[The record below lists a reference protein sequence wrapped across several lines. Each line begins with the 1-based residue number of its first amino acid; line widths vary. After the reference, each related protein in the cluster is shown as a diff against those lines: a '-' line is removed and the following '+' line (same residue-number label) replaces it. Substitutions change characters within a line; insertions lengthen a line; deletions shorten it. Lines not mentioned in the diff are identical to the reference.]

1 MGAGDRVGTPQRRS
15 RVERWVRD
23 EAFPPIPSE
32 FPGLK
37 SPVAESPVEEV
48 KPKAEA
54 GAEKEQKE
62 KVEEE
67 KKEEAKASPK
77 EEKAEKKEKPK
88 VHQRRRLSPQWR
100 QRCLPS
106 Q

>member
-1 MGAGDRVGTPQRRS
+1 MGAGDRVGAPQRRS
-15 RVERWVRD
+15 RVERRVRD

-37 SPVAESPVEEV
+37 SPVAKSPVEEV

-54 GAEKEQKE
+54 GAEKGEQKE

-77 EEKAEKKEKPK
+77 EEKAEKKEVKPK
-88 VHQRRRLSPQWR
+88 MHQRRRS
-100 QRCLPS
+100 
-106 Q
+106 

>member
-1 MGAGDRVGTPQRRS
+1 M
-15 RVERWVRD
+15 ERWVRD

-48 KPKAEA
+48 KPRAEA
-54 GAEKEQKE
+54 GAEKGEQKE

-77 EEKAEKKEKPK
+77 EEKAEKKEEKPK
-88 VHQRRRLSPQWR
+88 MHQRRRRQSP
-100 QRCLPS
+100 P
-106 Q
+106 